1 MSNRTHIN
9 YLGQGSA
16 LPSKINRF
24 RKGSIKSSE
33 DPVYLTFFMD
43 FDPSTSE
50 TFHPVGDPFKF
61 NSLLMDMEE
70 TSYSW
75 DIKNVPQA
83 LEISAIE
90 YLSRFENVMPGD
102 LTGLVD
108 NVKSSADALRQFQV
122 ILNNTYSAA
131 PWYFQSITGISDL
144 WKIATSTTD
153 VNKKITLTVNC
164 QESVDL
170 RILQMADYYRKA
182 VYNTETRSYKLP
194 ENLRMFSFDLYLFE
208 IRNLKDFSTFSK
220 STSEFTNGNHYIKFK
235 CKMCEFDFSE
245 TLAGGN
251 TPIDVKAYTEDKP
264 FNTSFKIHVNWVRE
278 DSEYQ
283 NIDLIKLDGASPNFG
298 IFSGAVDSLVNQ
310 GRRQLTNLTR
320 IPARVV
326 GAVIN
331 EIQSTVTN
339 LALGNAYS
347 GQRRDIVDINPA
359 TQSIGQ
365 VFEGPGGRV
374 SPRGPAP
381 TDRDELGRRSG

>member
-1 MSNRTHIN
+1 MINRTHIN
-9 YLGQGSA
+9 YLGQLTA
-16 LPSKINRF
+16 MPSNMNRF
-24 RKGSIKSSE
+24 RKGSINSNE

-43 FDPSTSE
+43 FDPSTTE
-50 TFHPVGDPFKF
+50 TSHPVGDPFKF
-61 NSLLMDMEE
+61 NSLLTDME
-70 TSYSW
+70 TSTYTW
-75 DIKNVPQA
+75 DIKNVPQQ

-90 YLSRFENVMPGD
+90 YLSRLENVKPG
-102 LTGLVD
+102 GGS
-108 NVKSSADALRQFQV
+108 SSADLLRQFQV

-131 PWYFQSITGISDL
+131 PWYFQSISGVSDL

-153 VNKKITLTVNC
+153 VNKKVTLTVNC
-164 QESVDL
+164 LESVDL

-208 IRNLKDFSTFSK
+208 IRNLKDFSTFSR
-220 STSEFTNGNHYIKFK
+220 STSEFTSGNHYIKFK

-251 TPIDVKAYTEDKP
+251 TPIDLKSYTEDKP
-264 FNTSFKIHVNWVRE
+264 FSTSFKIHVNWVRE

-283 NIDLIKLDGASPNFG
+283 AVDLIRLDPATPNFG
-298 IFSGAVDSLVNQ
+298 IFNGAVDSLVNQ

-320 IPARVV
+320 IPARII
-326 GAVIN
+326 GSVIN

-347 GQRRDIVDINPA
+347 GQRRDIINIDPA
-359 TQSIGQ
+359 TRAIGQ

>member
-9 YLGQGSA
+9 YLGQGTA
-16 LPSKINRF
+16 MPSKMNRF
-24 RKGSIKSSE
+24 RKGSINSNE

-43 FDPSTSE
+43 FDPSTTE
-50 TFHPVGDPFKF
+50 TSHPVGDPFKF
-61 NSLLMDMEE
+61 NSLLTDME
-70 TSYSW
+70 TSTYTW
-75 DIKNVPQA
+75 DIKNVPQQ

-90 YLSRFENVMPGD
+90 YLSRLENIKPG
-102 LTGLVD
+102 GG
-108 NVKSSADALRQFQV
+108 SGSADLLRKFQV

-131 PWYFQSITGISDL
+131 PWYFQSISGVSDL

-153 VNKKITLTVNC
+153 VNKKVTLTVNC
-164 QESVDL
+164 LESVDL

-208 IRNLKDFSTFSK
+208 IRNLKDFSTFSR
-220 STSEFTNGNHYIKFK
+220 STSEFTSGNHYIKFK

-251 TPIDVKAYTEDKP
+251 TPIDLKSYTEDKP
-264 FNTSFKIHVNWVRE
+264 FSTSFKIHVNWVRE
-278 DSEYQ
+278 ESEYEAV
-283 NIDLIKLDGASPNFG
+283 DLIRLDPATPNFG

-320 IPARVV
+320 IPARII
-326 GAVIN
+326 GSVIN

-347 GQRRDIVDINPA
+347 GQRRDIINIDPA
-359 TQSIGQ
+359 TSAIGQ